1 MNISRHKTIWM
12 LFLFLFAILT
22 GLGSLIYTRYL
33 VGILKIEERKKVELW
48 AEATRLITVSDSS
61 QNLGFLTSII
71 ENNSSVPVI
80 LTDGYGNIIGSRNF
94 DAARLKDPSFLKI
107 QLERMKKKNKPIV
120 VDLGSGFSNLIF
132 YKDSIILTQ
141 LIYYPY
147 IQLGIIMLF
156 ILVAFMAFNSSRKAE
171 ENQLWVGMSKETAH
185 QLGTPASSLAGW
197 VEILQQKYPE
207 MTVTRE
213 IALDVERLVKITE
226 RFSRIGAKPALKN
239 ENVVEIIYRV
249 IDYLKSRSSSKVKF
263 SAGFDPSREIVVPLN
278 AALFE
283 WVIENVSKNAID
295 AMEGNGEISYIISET
310 DRAILV
316 DITDTGKGIPKNAFK
331 KIFNPGYTTKQR
343 GWGLGLSLA
352 RRIMEEYHK
361 GKIYVM
367 NSEIGKGSC
376 IRIIINRKKD

>member
-1 MNISRHKTIWM
+1 M

-156 ILVAFMAFNSSRKAE
+156 ILVAFMAFNSSRKDE